1 MTHNEQRSL
10 ATLRALTNASQFEA
24 VRHILAEGDSA
35 ARAAMRDTVNQIAHI
50 WTFMPTTYKTQAE
63 GLSATARL
71 HYFVG
76 GADWWIVEKDVGT
89 EQLQMFGLADLGLGC
104 RELGYISLPEVLS
117 VNAELDFY
125 FNPQTVAE
133 LTGRCIA

>member
-1 MTHNEQRSL
+1 MTHNEKSL
-10 ATLRALTNASQFEA
+10 DTLRALTNASQFEA
-24 VRHILAEGDSA
+24 VQHVLREGDLA

-76 GADWWIVEKDVGT
+76 GADWWIVEKDMGK

-104 RELGYISLPEVLS
+104 RELGYISLPEILS

-125 FNPQTVAE
+125 YTPQTVAE
-133 LTGRCIA
+133 LTGRCTA